1 MLIYVFEGVEM
12 EQLTFLITLSL
23 LLVHEMDAIQAKEWK
38 MFIVL
43 KDMADEM
50 ACKVFIGI
58 HFPLY
63 FCAFYALLSGGTA
76 EYVLKIIIDVFL
88 LGHAVIHFAF
98 RKHVDNGFR
107 SLYSKAIIYSM
118 AALALLHFILLFAI

>member
-1 MLIYVFEGVEM
+1 M

-38 MFIVL
+38 MFIIL
-43 KDMADEM
+43 KDMADEV

-63 FCAFYALLSGGTA
+63 LGALYALLSDGTA
-76 EYVLKIIIDVFL
+76 GYVLKIIIDVFL

-98 RKHVDNGFR
+98 RKHTDNGFR

-118 AALALLHFILLFAI
+118 SALALLHFILLLTR